1 MIGNIARRLIRGMH
15 SLLREQKGM
24 TLIDTLIALGILAAV
39 GIAFMNALSTGSST
53 SGQINDVAI
62 AERLVRNQLE
72 DIKNASYDVT
82 APYEY
87 PIIDHPANYPVS
99 VDVEPNGDN
108 TLQDITITVS
118 HEEGTLV
125 TLDTFKVKGL

>member
-1 MIGNIARRLIRGMH
+1 MNKSVRRLIRGMFA
-15 SLLREQKGM
+15 LLRGQKGM
-24 TLIDTLIALGILAAV
+24 TLIDTLVALGILGAI
-39 GIAFMNALSTGSST
+39 GIAFMNALSTGSRT
-53 SGQINDVAI
+53 SGLLDNVAM
-62 AERLVRNQLE
+62 AEKLVRNQLE
-72 DIKNASYDVT
+72 GIRDASYDIT

-118 HEEGTLV
+118 HEEGILV

>member
-1 MIGNIARRLIRGMH
+1 MVGNIARRLIRGMFT
-15 SLLREQKGM
+15 LLEEQKGM
-24 TLIDTLIALGILAAV
+24 TLIDTLVALAILGAI
-39 GIAFMNALSTGSST
+39 GIAFMNALSTGSRT
-53 SGQINDVAI
+53 SGHLDDVAT

-72 DIKNASYDVT
+72 GIRNASYDIT

-87 PIIDHPANYPVS
+87 SIVDHPANYPVS
-99 VDVEPNGDN
+99 VDVESNGDN

-118 HEEGTLV
+118 HEGETLV